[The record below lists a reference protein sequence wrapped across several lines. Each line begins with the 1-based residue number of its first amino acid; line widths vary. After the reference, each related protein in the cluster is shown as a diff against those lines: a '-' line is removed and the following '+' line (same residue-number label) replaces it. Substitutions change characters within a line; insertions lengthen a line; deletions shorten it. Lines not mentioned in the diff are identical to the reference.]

1 MEYLRFVFA
10 HRQFLTYGVA
20 LACFSSFGQ
29 TFFIALY
36 GAELRAEFNLTHGE
50 LGLIY
55 SSATLV
61 SGLTMFWL
69 GRFVDSVDLKL
80 LSIIA
85 CLGLALA
92 CLAMALTPAAI
103 FLYGA
108 FFLLRLSGQ
117 GMMTHTAITSI
128 ARHFGP
134 DRGKAVSIVSLG
146 LPLGEAIFPLSAVL
160 LMALVGWRVSWI
172 VAALLLA
179 FVVTPA
185 VAWLLASE
193 GAIKSQQQSS
203 HDLASVARDGRIWS
217 RRDVLRDR
225 RFYLIVP
232 AVMASSYVTTGLFF
246 HQTHLAEAKGWSLAW
261 LATCFVGYALS
272 TLIAALAVGPMV
284 DRLGAHRLLPWFLL
298 PLGLGLVILG
308 LFTHP
313 LAALGYMTL
322 VGVGAGASYTIVN
335 ALWAEVYG
343 VTHLGAIR
351 SLVFSL
357 TIIAS
362 ALSPVSLGWLIDLG
376 VDINTIV
383 AGCLVYIVLSIGLL
397 HLAVPRDVPHLP
409 KP

>member
-36 GAELRAEFNLTHGE
+36 GAEFRAEFNLTHGE

-134 DRGKAVSIVSLG
+134 DRGKAVSSVSLG
-146 LPLGEAIFPLSAVL
+146 LRLGEAIFPLSAVL

-193 GAIKSQQQSS
+193 GAARSQQQSS

-313 LAALGYMTL
+313 LAALGYMAL
-322 VGVGAGASYTIVN
+322 VGVGGGASYTIVN

-383 AGCLVYIVLSIGLL
+383 AGCLIYIVLSIGLL